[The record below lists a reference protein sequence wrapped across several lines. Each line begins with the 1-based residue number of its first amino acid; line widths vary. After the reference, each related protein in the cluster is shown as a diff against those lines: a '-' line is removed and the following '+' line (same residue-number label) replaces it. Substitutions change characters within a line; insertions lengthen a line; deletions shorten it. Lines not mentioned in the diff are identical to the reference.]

1 MLQSQL
7 AKGPQFMTKWASV
20 SWECKPHLLP
30 IRTVITETNRT
41 LTTKNI
47 PNVGEVIEKLEP
59 LCIAG
64 RDVKW

>member
-30 IRTVITETNRT
+30 IRTVITETNKQNNNNKKH
-41 LTTKNI
+41 TKY
-47 PNVGEVIEKLEP
+47 
-59 LCIAG
+59 
-64 RDVKW
+64 W